1 MASEFYQITGGDEV
15 LLVGPGQAHC
25 RKLDITTAANLRLG
39 FFISFCKMTAK
50 DAAYTVSDSD
60 SVSIGTSDRN
70 IGLLIGVRKYATALL
85 GSSGEYFAGL
95 SGTGT
100 TLTLQNSG
108 GNNFG
113 GTSPSLKPGTFLDTE
128 AYFGAGETWN
138 ITPASGVYASFV
150 GLKFTVVDGN
160 AYIGFQNF
168 GAVTDLSKENLQYRL
183 ANMSATWTSYA
194 AGRGAA
200 ITNSDSIYIQNPFVY
215 SGIRIHAYGF
225 MVAA

>member
-25 RKLDITTAANLRLG
+25 RKLDITTAVNLRLG

-50 DAAYTVSDSD
+50 DVAYTGGNTD
-60 SVSIGTSDRN
+60 SVTIDTSGRN
-70 IGLLIGVRKYATALL
+70 IGLLLGVRKYATTLL
-85 GSSGEYFAGL
+85 GATGGYFAGIA
-95 SGTGT
+95 GTGVP
-100 TLTLQNSG
+100 LTLQNSG

-113 GTSPSLKPGTFLDTE
+113 GTSLSLNPGTFLGTS
-128 AYFGAGETWN
+128 AAFGAGETWN

-150 GLKFTVVDGN
+150 GLKFTEESGN
-160 AYIGFQNF
+160 AYIGFQNY

-183 ANMSATWTSYA
+183 ANMSSPWNFCA
-194 AGRGAA
+194 AGRSDVL
-200 ITNSDSIYIQNPFVY
+200 TNSDSIYIQNPFVY